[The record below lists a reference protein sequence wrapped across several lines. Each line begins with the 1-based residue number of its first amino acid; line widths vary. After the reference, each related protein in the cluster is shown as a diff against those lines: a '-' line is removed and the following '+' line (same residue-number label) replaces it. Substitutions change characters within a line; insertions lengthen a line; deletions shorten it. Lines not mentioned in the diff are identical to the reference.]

1 MPNQTG
7 ATRVGRGVRRTTAH
21 VLPEVRHAPSSRPP
35 PAAPRRS
42 GGDPGPRCGP
52 GRTLTLAVPARRHG
66 AGHRRGQRL
75 RLAAHLPGRPGQAN
89 KATVTAALTAD
100 RTGITYLIDD
110 VVPVEAGHACGHP
123 VAADHTKVS
132 CTVTVVDSQDPYAA
146 LVVDLGDR
154 DDTLAYEN
162 ATDQIY
168 SYAQVSLGAGD
179 DKATDSGRL
188 DGAYV
193 SGGAGDDTLTVGKEG
208 LAWGGDGNDTI
219 NAAGGGNIAQGGKG
233 DDTLRGGAGS
243 QSLSGDD
250 GKDTI
255 TGGTGADELYGGKG
269 DDVLYGNSG
278 DDTLYG
284 NSGNDRLYGGPG
296 RDTLSGGP
304 GRNVVHQD

>member
-1 MPNQTG
+1 MLPRP
-7 ATRVGRGVRRTTAH
+7 ARRR
-21 VLPEVRHAPSSRPP
+21 LLHAA
-35 PAAPRRS
+35 PAATLVLGAALAAP
-42 GGDPGPRCGP
+42 
-52 GRTLTLAVPARRHG
+52 LTLAVPAG
-66 AGHRRGQRL
+66 AATAPATAEVNGYDWQLTYR
-75 RLAAHLPGRPGQAN
+75 AAPGQAN

>member
-1 MPNQTG
+1 MLARPARHRVLRAVP
-7 ATRVGRGVRRTTAH
+7 ATALVLGTA
-21 VLPEVRHAPSSRPP
+21 
-35 PAAPRRS
+35 
-42 GGDPGPRCGP
+42 
-52 GRTLTLAVPARRHG
+52 LAVPLALAGPAG
-66 AGHRRGQRL
+66 AAPAPATAEVNQYDWQL
-75 RLAAHLPGRPGQAN
+75 TYKAAPGQSN
-89 KATVTAALTAD
+89 KVTVTASQTAD
-100 RTGITYLIDD
+100 RTGITYLVDD
-110 VVPVEAGHACGHP
+110 VVPVGAGHGCGHP
-123 VAADHTKVS
+123 VAADRTKVS
-132 CTVTVVDSQDPYAA
+132 CTVTLVDSQDPYAA
-146 LVVDLGDR
+146 LVMDLGDR
-154 DDTLAYEN
+154 GDTVAYEN

-168 SYAQVSLGAGD
+168 SYAQISLGAGD

-193 SGGAGDDTLTVGKEG
+193 SGDAGNDTLTVGKEG

-250 GKDTI
+250 GRDTI

-278 DDTLYG
+278 NDKLYG

-304 GRNVVHQD
+304 GRNMVRQD